1 MLSGLHILESIQF
14 FKIIFSKEFF
24 LWMMAVAAKCYKNV
38 NFAFREKTQKILKK
52 IFFVKL
58 QPNIQRIERFNDKIK
73 IICLQEQRI
82 I

>member
-1 MLSGLHILESIQF
+1 
-14 FKIIFSKEFF
+14 
-24 LWMMAVAAKCYKNV
+24 MMAVGAKCYKNV
-38 NFAFREKTQKILKK
+38 NFAFRGKTQKILKK
-52 IFFVKL
+52 FFFVKL

>member
-1 MLSGLHILESIQF
+1 
-14 FKIIFSKEFF
+14 
-24 LWMMAVAAKCYKNV
+24 MMAVAAKCYKNV
-38 NFAFREKTQKILKK
+38 NFAFREKTQKTQKILKK

>member
-1 MLSGLHILESIQF
+1 
-14 FKIIFSKEFF
+14 
-24 LWMMAVAAKCYKNV
+24 MMAVGAKCYKNV
-38 NFAFREKTQKILKK
+38 NFAFRGKTQKTQKILKK
-52 IFFVKL
+52 FFFVKL